1 MLRDSP
7 FSATFVQTLAQSQK
21 TVAGDDLSEHESF
34 WFMHLPIRAQ
44 KPRKVVPVLSTF
56 APDFDRSV
64 FTSLNN
70 YINSI
75 NKLSPLKEKETMTNF
90 HINVSVKK
98 LDKCY
103 NDISYNIN

>member
-7 FSATFVQTLAQSQK
+7 FSATFMQTLAQSQK
-21 TVAGDDLSEHESF
+21 TVAGDDLSEHKSF

-56 APDFDRSV
+56 APDFNRSI

-70 YINSI
+70 YIISI
-75 NKLSPLKEKETMTNF
+75 NKLSPLKKKKTMINF
-90 HINVSVKK
+90 YISVSVKK
-98 LDKCY
+98 LEKCY
-103 NDISYNIN
+103 NDISHNIN